1 MTASETAQLAEA
13 DGHVADAH
21 RRIALQLELIRE
33 TASRGR
39 RPEAAERL
47 LAVMLRA
54 LPGFEDL
61 RQQLLQVLTAK

>member
-13 DGHVADAH
+13 DRHVADAH
-21 RRIALQLELIRE
+21 RRIARQRELIRE
-33 TASRGR
+33 TASSGR

-61 RQQLLQVLTAK
+61 WQQLLQVLTAR